1 MRNQTTGRATKLALP
16 PAVALAF
23 VLLAMSPAGRADN
36 FRKVTYDPATDE
48 LVIVVVYRGTNPDHQ
63 FTLKWGSCVDRGSDQ
78 HEIVAELLDQQFQDL
93 AQKDFKKTIRMSLA
107 NLQCRPASVTLR
119 TAPRF
124 YYTLTVPARAANAA
138 SP

>member
-1 MRNQTTGRATKLALP
+1 MRNQTTGRVTKL
-16 PAVALAF
+16 VTALALALVLF
-23 VLLAMSPAGRADN
+23 VIPPTGRADN

-48 LVIVVVYRGTNPDHQ
+48 LVIALVYRGTNPDHQ
-63 FTLKWGSCVDRGSDQ
+63 FTLKWGSCVDRGNDQ

-93 AQKDFKKTIRMSLA
+93 AQKEFKKTIRMSLA